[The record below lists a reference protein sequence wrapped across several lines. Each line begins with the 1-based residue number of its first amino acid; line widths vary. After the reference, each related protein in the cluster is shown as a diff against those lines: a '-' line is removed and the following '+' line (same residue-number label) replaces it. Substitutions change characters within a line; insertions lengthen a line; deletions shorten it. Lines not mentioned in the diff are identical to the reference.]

1 MLRKK
6 QQLKSKLDDYPI
18 YFTSFIPEK
27 IDHVML
33 LIHGMQD
40 YSLRYECLVPSFMK
54 NNICLV
60 LVDLRGHGQN
70 EFTGHFA
77 DQDGY
82 LYQIEDLKQ
91 LIIYLKKSYHQNI
104 SLLGHSM
111 GSLFTLALLDQIPLV
126 LDKVI
131 LSGLPSPNPLTKPLS
146 KVISKMPK
154 VLRKVKSKKM
164 HQQFL
169 YQFNKSIKNPRTTH
183 DWLSFNENNVD
194 YYIQSDKVGFRFSNQ
209 AYLDLFNL
217 LSLVYQDK
225 PRLSSSYPLEI
236 LVLIG
241 EHDPVVNLKKL
252 EKKMKEFDSVTL
264 ISYENSRHELFF
276 DQDKEKVI
284 NDVLNFINS

>member
-6 QQLKSKLDDYPI
+6 QQLKSKLDAYPI
-18 YFTSFIPEK
+18 HFTSFIPEK
-27 IDHVML
+27 IEHVML

-40 YSLRYECLVPSFMK
+40 YSLRYESLVPSFMK

-91 LIIYLKKSYHQNI
+91 LVIYLKKTYHQNI

-111 GSLFTLALLDQIPLV
+111 GSLLTLALMDQIPQY

-131 LSGLPSPNPLTKPLS
+131 LSGIPTPNPLTKPLS
-146 KVISKMPK
+146 KVLNKMPK
-154 VLRKVKSKKM
+154 VLRRVKSKKM

-169 YQFNKSIKNPRTTH
+169 HQFNKSIKNPRTTH
-183 DWLSFNENNVD
+183 DWLSFNANNVD
-194 YYIQSDKVGFRFSNQ
+194 YYIQSDKVGFRFTNQ

-225 PRLSSSYPLEI
+225 PRLQTSYPLKI

-241 EHDPVVNLKKL
+241 EHDPVVNRKKL
-252 EKKMKEFDSVTL
+252 EKKIKEFKNLSL
-264 ISYENSRHELFF
+264 IIYENSRHELFF
-276 DQDKEKVI
+276 DQDKEKVV
-284 NDVLNFINS
+284 NDILNFMKS